1 MLRKGTSEFGFSL
14 DVAARKRLPRI
25 VLAAAAMGAL
35 LWLTRDLMPSE
46 AHGLVRFL
54 VLGLQI
60 AAGIAV
66 YGLLLQ
72 ILGAASWREAA
83 AALRRPA

>member
-1 MLRKGTSEFGFSL
+1 MVFSV

-25 VLAAAAMGAL
+25 VLAASAMGAL
-35 LWLTRDLMPSE
+35 LWLTAGLVPAE
-46 AHGLVRFL
+46 AHGLVKFI
-54 VLGLQI
+54 VLGVQI

>member
-1 MLRKGTSEFGFSL
+1 LVPAG
-14 DVAARKRLPRI
+14 
-25 VLAAAAMGAL
+25 
-35 LWLTRDLMPSE
+35 
-46 AHGLVRFL
+46 AHGLIRFI

-60 AAGIAV
+60 AAGIAS

-83 AALRRPA
+83 AALKRPV

>member
-1 MLRKGTSEFGFSL
+1 M
-14 DVAARKRLPRI
+14 
-25 VLAAAAMGAL
+25 LAATAMGTL
-35 LWLTRDLMPSE
+35 LWLTSGLVAAG
-46 AHGLVRFL
+46 AHGFIDFIM
-54 VLGLQI
+54 LGAQI

-83 AALRRPA
+83 DALKRPAH

>member
-1 MLRKGTSEFGFSL
+1 MFGFSV
-14 DVAARKRLPRI
+14 DASARARLPRF

-35 LWLTRDLMPSE
+35 LWLTAGLAPAE
-46 AHGLVRFL
+46 AHRFVQFI
-54 VLGLQI
+54 VLTVQI
-60 AAGIAV
+60 AAGIAI

-83 AALRRPA
+83 SALRKQG